1 MFSFGIGRTK
11 PTSGSIFGHGFGHSQ
26 ETVGIWQ
33 NPIAEFGHAS
43 AQDFGSRVA
52 PTWPWVEEYDRVEQE
67 WYYANEETG
76 ETTWDQPPECKPP
89 AILPVS
95 GLHSSKSASSIVAA
109 RAPDHAATRRP
120 LGEE

>member
-43 AQDFGSRVA
+43 AEDFGVRVA
-52 PTWPWVEEYDRVEQE
+52 PTWPWVAEYDSDEEE
-67 WYYANEETG
+67 WYYVNEET
-76 ETTWDQPPECKPP
+76 EESTWDQPLECKPP
-89 AILPVS
+89 RYCWHLGCILPRVPAIS
-95 GLHSSKSASSIVAA
+95 L
-109 RAPDHAATRRP
+109 
-120 LGEE
+120 